1 MSTPT
6 TTSAAVS
13 PSGSGF
19 ICRLRAVYNA
29 FQRGSAA
36 LQSPFL
42 LLVRLYW
49 GWQFAETG
57 WGKLHHLSGVT
68 GYFASLNIP
77 LPGPTAVFIS
87 LLEFLG
93 GILLIIGL
101 GTRVIGFLLAVDMF
115 VAYLLTNT
123 DALRTIL
130 SHPGNFYSDAAYT
143 FLIAS
148 LIVFIFGAGRFSLDY
163 WIFRRRKS

>member
-6 TTSAAVS
+6 TPATAAESQSAFV
-13 PSGSGF
+13 
-19 ICRLRAVYNA
+19 CRLRAVYNA
-29 FQRGSAA
+29 FQHGSAA

-49 GWQFAETG
+49 GWQFAQTG
-57 WGKLHHLSGVT
+57 WGKLHNLSHVT
-68 GYFASLNIP
+68 GFFTSLNIP

-87 LLEFLG
+87 LLEFAG
-93 GILLIIGL
+93 GILLFLGL

-115 VAYLLTNT
+115 MAYLLTNRA
-123 DALRTIL
+123 ALATIL
-130 SHPGNFYSDAAYT
+130 SNPDNFYSDAAYT

-148 LIVFIFGAGRFSLDY
+148 LIVFIFGAGRYSLDY
-163 WIFRRRKS
+163 WIFRRRRQS